1 MIIREMLF
9 NCHQS
14 KASMKVKVVMSVA
27 VVRFQPSLDLEQ
39 TRRRRRR
46 FSAAEASLMP
56 ADLSLTRNEKFQ
68 ILSKSRIAGGWL
80 VLHLQ
85 PPPAQGLQEYYSG
98 KFNSYKKNM

>member
-14 KASMKVKVVMSVA
+14 KANMKVKVVMSVA
-27 VVRFQPSLDLEQ
+27 VRFQPSLGQEQ
-39 TRRRRRR
+39 TRRRRR

-56 ADLSLTRNEKFQ
+56 ADLSLTRNEKFS
-68 ILSKSRIAGGWL
+68 ISSNSRIAGGWL
-80 VLHLQ
+80 VLQ

>member
-27 VVRFQPSLDLEQ
+27 VRFQPSLDQEQ
-39 TRRRRRR
+39 ARRRRR

-68 ILSKSRIAGGWL
+68 ILSKSRTANGWL
-80 VLHLQ
+80 VLQ
-85 PPPAQGLQEYYSG
+85 PPPAQGLQE
-98 KFNSYKKNM
+98 